1 MESRSCRHA
10 PRAALSSCPIYTRIG
25 QRHPRRKRTACSR
38 TSRSSPST
46 PIGQRS
52 PGGLTAS
59 RTQPQTPS
67 HPRRAG
73 STSARSGPSSRGP
86 TGRASARFQP
96 HQRLVAAYLTA
107 RSDQGHSI
115 ATVRADRQAI
125 SAVHRELGEAD
136 PTGNVLVKRVLRGL
150 ARQRAGEGSRQAS
163 PLTAE
168 GLAAIRATA
177 LIPRAGP
184 TGRTESPEAAR
195 IRGAVDVA
203 IASVMR
209 DPMLR
214 RSEAAALEWADVE
227 LRPDGSGRLRVR
239 RSKTDQEGEGAVQ
252 YLGKGTAAALR
263 EIRPENQD
271 PDARVFGLRSGRS
284 VARRLATMARAA
296 GLEGAFSGHSA
307 RVGMARD
314 LVASG
319 ASVAAVQIAGRW
331 ASDRMP
337 AYYARGELAARG
349 AVARFY
355 GE

>member
-1 MESRSCRHA
+1 MLEHVPATREARELAAIEAAMEPHVERI
-10 PRAALSSCPIYTRIG
+10 RAAAADAFAPNTR
-25 QRHPRRKRTACSR
+25 RAYRTAW
-38 TSRSSPST
+38 
-46 PIGQRS
+46 
-52 PGGLTAS
+52 A
-59 RTQPQTPS
+59 
-67 HPRRAG
+67 AF
-73 STSARSGPSSRGP
+73 ARWADGEG
-86 TGRASARFQP
+86 FQALP
-96 HQRLVAAYLTA
+96 AAPAAVAAYRAA
-107 RSDQGHSI
+107 RSEAGRSLSSLHL
-115 ATVRADRQAI
+115 ARQAI
-125 SAVHRELGEAD
+125 RAAHIEAGEAD
-136 PTGNVLVKRVLRGL
+136 PAASEGVRRVLRGL
-150 ARQRAGEGSRQAS
+150 SRQRAGQGGRRQAAA
-163 PLTAE
+163 LTAE
-168 GLAAIRATA
+168 ALAAIRATA
-177 LIPRAGP
+177 AAPRAGP

-203 IASVMR
+203 LASVMR
-209 DPMLR
+209 DAMLR

-263 EIRPENQD
+263 EIRPENPD

-284 VARRLATMARAA
+284 VARRLAAMARAA

-331 ASDRMP
+331 ASARMP
-337 AYYARGELAARG
+337 AHYARGELAARG